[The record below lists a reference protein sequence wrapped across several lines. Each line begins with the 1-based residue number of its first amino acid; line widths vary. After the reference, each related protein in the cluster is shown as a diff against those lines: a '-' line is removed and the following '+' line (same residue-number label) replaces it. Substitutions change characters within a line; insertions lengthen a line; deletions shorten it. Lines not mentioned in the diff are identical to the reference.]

1 MREEGANL
9 KAEQDGSHLKRHLS
23 KQLLKDRCGSVNN
36 SRGNVVQTEGKPRVL
51 TYVRDNKKKKKQCSG
66 TQGIKEEE
74 QAPSAGSW
82 AKDDL
87 DFSPSEQELLAGEM
101 SLRGYKL
108 EWHYC
113 G

>member
-51 TYVRDNKKKKKQCSG
+51 TYVRDNKKKKKNNVVVPRGSRKRSRHHRRVPGQRM
-66 TQGIKEEE
+66 TLTL
-74 QAPSAGSW
+74 APVNKSSW
-82 AKDDL
+82 
-87 DFSPSEQELLAGEM
+87 
-101 SLRGYKL
+101 L
-108 EWHYC
+108 EKC
-113 G
+113 L

>member
-1 MREEGANL
+1 M
-9 KAEQDGSHLKRHLS
+9 
-23 KQLLKDRCGSVNN
+23 
-36 SRGNVVQTEGKPRVL
+36 VQTEGKPGVL
-51 TYVRDNKKKKKQCSG
+51 TYVRDNKKKNQCSG

-82 AKDDL
+82 ARDDL
-87 DFSPSEQELLAGEM
+87 DFNPSEQELLAGEM